1 MARRRRKKNSGSLLL
16 LGLVALILL
25 IPKEAWIGIGIAT
38 AVGLAFYFGH
48 KWRPTVSKDSLG
60 DQVVARYEAEGG
72 SIAVEAASPR
82 MAEPEFAVP
91 RRPEGFGAAK
101 WIPFGQAIR
110 IANFVIPGGLIYVG
124 TSLPAPNGHAD
135 PCLINP
141 ALKVSARDSSAA
153 REMGYWPSYSEI
165 SPAARRT
172 YLKWLA
178 GGRQDPNVEIGYVF
192 LFFYGLERRAILDAP
207 RNPEAAAELPIIA
220 EEVRR
225 LLTIYG
231 DQSGSFRRYAG
242 ELLDWVS
249 LASNPPQLYK
259 QPVPS
264 FPRTFELPLYIR
276 LALGQAAIDG
286 VPVPAH
292 IALAWA
298 RLEPA
303 IGLRTPAIR
312 CAREFDDLFVHK
324 YKEAHGDGILL
335 PKNRTKLKFVYR
347 PASGGFLGRSEIKIS
362 FGDVPDVTVLTG
374 PLGSLRSLAESTTAE
389 IEAYSRF
396 IGRNPDAR
404 SSLEALVLLPVR
416 MWPDTVRRNLAVLK
430 VQLARAPRVMLLGD
444 LLSLLGAQDALTRE
458 KMKSLVRALDAI
470 KVGFEPDILAGAK
483 LPKVNDKI
491 VVFATDPEEVT
502 ARETGAYRAAVLTL
516 ELSSAVAAADGEIS
530 VEELEHLRQEVQR
543 WSHLSENHRHRL
555 TAHLSLLREAPV
567 SLSAIRKKLE
577 GLATAQKETI
587 AAFMATIAQAD
598 GMVSPDEVKILERAY
613 KALGVEPKKVFSDLH
628 AVAAGARPEETS
640 TREVQRSGFRLDPAR
655 IAALQKETQQ
665 VSALLADIFTEE
677 EAPPAPP
684 PAEPEPEASESTQ
697 SQDLLG
703 LDAPHSAFARL
714 LLSRPQWT
722 REEMSDAASDL
733 ELMLDGALERI
744 NEAAFDT
751 YDIPF
756 TEGDDPVEVNAE
768 LLGRLEA

>member
-1 MARRRRKKNSGSLLL
+1 MARRRRRKNSGSLLL
-16 LGLVALILL
+16 LGLVALVIL

-38 AVGLAFYFGH
+38 AVGFALYFGH
-48 KWRPTVSKDSLG
+48 KWQPTVSKDSVG
-60 DQVVARYEAEGG
+60 DKVVARYEDEGEF
-72 SIAVEAASPR
+72 IAPADARPRAAHS
-82 MAEPEFAVP
+82 EFAVP
-91 RRPEGFGAAK
+91 KPPEGFGVAK
-101 WIPFGQAIR
+101 WIPSGHAIR
-110 IANFVIPGGLIYVG
+110 VANFIIPGGLIYVG
-124 TSLPAPNGHAD
+124 TTLPAANGQPD
-135 PCLINP
+135 PSLINP
-141 ALKVSARDSSAA
+141 ALRVSAQDASAA

-165 SPAARRT
+165 SPAARRA

-178 GGRQDPNVEIGYVF
+178 GGRQDPNVYIGYVF

-249 LASNPPQLYK
+249 LASYPPQLYK

-264 FPRTFELPLYIR
+264 FPKTFELPLYIR
-276 LALGQAAIDG
+276 LALGQTAIDG

-298 RLEPA
+298 RLEPT

-312 CAREFDDLFVHK
+312 CAREFDDLFVYK

-362 FGDVPDVTVLTG
+362 FGDVPDITVLTG
-374 PLGSLRSLAESTTAE
+374 PIESLRSLVESTTSE
-389 IEAYSRF
+389 LEAYSRF
-396 IGRNPDAR
+396 VGRNPDAS
-404 SSLEALVLLPVR
+404 SSLEALILLPVR
-416 MWPDTVRRNLAVLK
+416 MWPDTVRRNLAMLK
-430 VQLARAPRVMLLGD
+430 VQLARSPRVLLLGD

-470 KVGFEPDILAGAK
+470 KVGFEPDILAGARV
-483 LPKVNDKI
+483 PKVSDKI
-491 VVFATDPEEVT
+491 VVFATEPEDAT
-502 ARETGAYRAAVLTL
+502 AREAPAYRAAALTL
-516 ELSSAVAAADGEIS
+516 ELSSAIAAADGDIS
-530 VEELEHLRQEVQR
+530 AEELDHLREEVQR
-543 WSHLSENHRHRL
+543 WDHLSVNHRYRL
-555 TAHLSLLREAPV
+555 TARLSLLQEAPV

-577 GLATAQKETI
+577 GLASAQKETI

-598 GMVSPDEVKILERAY
+598 GVVSPDEVKILERAY
-613 KALGVEPKKVFSDLH
+613 KALGVEPKKVFSNLH
-628 AVAAGARPEETS
+628 AVAAGAHPEKAS
-640 TREVQRSGFRLDPAR
+640 TRETTRSGFRLDPAR

-665 VSALLADIFTEE
+665 VSALLANIFAEE
-677 EAPPAPP
+677 DTTPAPP
-684 PAEPEPEASESTQ
+684 PAEPEPEASEPMQ
-697 SQDLLG
+697 PQELLG
-703 LDAPHSAFARL
+703 LDAAHSAFARL
-714 LLSRPQWT
+714 LLSRPLWT
-722 REEMSDAASDL
+722 REEMSDAALDL